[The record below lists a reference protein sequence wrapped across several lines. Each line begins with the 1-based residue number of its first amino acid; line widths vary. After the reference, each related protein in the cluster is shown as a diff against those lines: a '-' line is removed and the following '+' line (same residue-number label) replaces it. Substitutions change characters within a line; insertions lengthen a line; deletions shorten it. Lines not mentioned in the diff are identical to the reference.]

1 MSSADAD
8 KMRPKDISP
17 QALGEMLVAKAVEQ
31 GLRYNADKPRMSLID
46 SYAMEELAKVLT
58 FGAKKYAAHNWRKG
72 LKISECLDSMQRHI
86 NAYNNP
92 HMEDTD
98 PETGLS
104 HMAHV
109 MCNAMFILWLQTHK
123 RDFDD
128 RFPKHLDKYPVIGP
142 GLQNAAPSAEA
153 NGEVK

>member
-1 MSSADAD
+1 MNVV
-8 KMRPKDISP
+8 SP
-17 QALGEMLVAKAVEQ
+17 PNKPIEQ
-31 GLRYNADKPRMSLID
+31 GLRYNKGKPRMSLID
-46 SYAMEELAKVLT
+46 SYAMEQLAWVLT
-58 FGAKKYAAHNWRKG
+58 KGAIKYAPHNWRKG

-92 HMEDTD
+92 HMEDND

-109 MCNAMFILWLQTHK
+109 MCNAMFILWLQVHR

-128 RFPKHLDKYPVIGP
+128 RFPKHPNLYPVKGLGP
-142 GLQNAAPSAEA
+142 QIALPSAEA
-153 NGEVK
+153 NDPVDGGGLGRP